1 MIFTLDGGLILA
13 TEPAPPD
20 RPQTAGFRQ
29 VLRFERWCIVV
40 TWEVRFPSKENGDW
54 RRISVRRWKAQCK
67 AAIQRG
73 DDPPP
78 NPRTQGWLTW

>member
-1 MIFTLDGGLILA
+1 MSRTIRRNRKPSRGKHSITYTGRPYVFRPIPATCADGK
-13 TEPAPPD
+13 
-20 RPQTAGFRQ
+20 Q
-29 VLRFERWCIVV
+29 
-40 TWEVRFPSKENGDW
+40 VRFPSKESGDW

>member
-1 MIFTLDGGLILA
+1 MSRTIRRNRKPSPGKHSLTSSGRPYVFRPIPATCADGK
-13 TEPAPPD
+13 
-20 RPQTAGFRQ
+20 Q
-29 VLRFERWCIVV
+29 
-40 TWEVRFPSKENGDW
+40 VRFPSKEDGDW